1 MNSQSCPCSTGWWLS
16 DSRWFVPLKKAHQH
30 WVSRAFCKTLNGSTG
45 DCGFPLHIQTSL
57 TRIIDEVVDAIHS
70 KCSLARQQGIPFAG
84 WEVGLQ
90 PEHAVHAGGIHLHK
104 AFVEAGSD
112 EIQRRC

>member
-1 MNSQSCPCSTGWWLS
+1 M
-16 DSRWFVPLKKAHQH
+16 D
-30 WVSRAFCKTLNGSTG
+30 GSTG

-70 KCSLARQQGIPFAG
+70 ECSLARQQGIPFAR

-90 PEHAVHAGGIHLHK
+90 PEDSVHAGGIHLHK
-104 AFVEAGSD
+104 ALVEAGSD